1 MLPNDVR
8 RNIDRAWDALW
19 SSGTSNPLLC
29 VDYLTALLFVQF
41 SGDESNAEFRSALSE
56 GDRSRVLSVL
66 AATQPEADTRE
77 GLLTPEAMWSDL
89 ETLRIVVHALSEL
102 SIGERNRDVLGD
114 VYEYMLSKMST
125 AGHFGQFRTPRHLI
139 RFVTEAVGPKPDEA
153 VLDPSCGTGGF
164 LIAAAELA
172 GDGRTAQL
180 RGEEIDPTIAKLA
193 RTNIALH
200 GLSNAAVV
208 TRDSLG
214 PERSLADVI
223 LANPPFSGTVS
234 EGRAETFS
242 IRTRKTE
249 LLFLELMMDR
259 LAPGGRAGVVMPWGV
274 LTSTASAAVAIRKRL
289 LTESRLEAV
298 VEFPSGV
305 FRPYTGVRTAILLWS
320 NNPPVDSVR
329 MIRIDNDGFTLDD
342 RREETEGSE
351 LPGALAILSGTAHD
365 GPTPIH
371 ASVAVS
377 DIEKNGWR
385 ISPST
390 FVQHRPSEVRETES
404 ANAVVRDLATAL
416 ASLSSLVD
424 QVEDVLTTASTT
436 IEVSSVR
443 LRELCDPVRE
453 GIQPKQI
460 QPDAQ
465 YVGLEHIRPGSG
477 SWTSIP
483 AEQAALRSAK
493 STFQPGDL
501 LYGKLRPNLRKCVVV
516 DVPGVCSTDITV
528 LRPRD
533 PQIAQYLALQLRSQA
548 FADEASRHVG
558 GANLPRIR
566 IGDLLELGIPMPTS
580 TDQTLLMT
588 SLVANAQA
596 IASGALDVT
605 DAVSRLGESLSDL
618 NLEFVDD
625 AK

>member
-1 MLPNDVR
+1 M
-8 RNIDRAWDALW
+8 
-19 SSGTSNPLLC
+19 
-29 VDYLTALLFVQF
+29 
-41 SGDESNAEFRSALSE
+41 
-56 GDRSRVLSVL
+56 
-66 AATQPEADTRE
+66 
-77 GLLTPEAMWSDL
+77 
-89 ETLRIVVHALSEL
+89 
-102 SIGERNRDVLGD
+102 
-114 VYEYMLSKMST
+114 
-125 AGHFGQFRTPRHLI
+125 
-139 RFVTEAVGPKPDEA
+139 
-153 VLDPSCGTGGF
+153 
-164 LIAAAELA
+164 
-172 GDGRTAQL
+172 
-180 RGEEIDPTIAKLA
+180 
-193 RTNIALH
+193 
-200 GLSNAAVV
+200 

-214 PERSLADVI
+214 SDRSLADVI

-329 MIRIDNDGFTLDD
+329 MFRIDNDGFTLDD

-377 DIEKNGWR
+377 DIEQNGWR

-390 FVQHRPSEVRETES
+390 FVQHRPSGVRETES
-404 ANAVVRDLATAL
+404 ASTVVRDLATSL
-416 ASLSSLVD
+416 ASLSSMVD
-424 QVEDVLTTASTT
+424 QVRDVLTTVSTT
-436 IEVSSVR
+436 IEVTSVS
-443 LRELCDPVRE
+443 LGDLCDPVRE
-453 GIQPKQI
+453 GIQPQQI
-460 QPDAQ
+460 QPDSQ
-465 YVGLEHIRPGSG
+465 YVGLEHIRPGTG

-483 AEQAALRSAK
+483 SEEAALRSAK
-493 STFQPGDL
+493 NTFEPGDL

-516 DVPGVCSTDITV
+516 DISGVCSTDIVV

-533 PQIAQYLALQLRSQA
+533 PKIAHYLALQMRSQA
-548 FADEASRHVG
+548 FADEASRHIG

-566 IGDLLELGIPMPTS
+566 VGDLMEICVPMPS
-580 TDQTLLMT
+580 SQEQTLLMT
-588 SLVANAQA
+588 SLADPAQA
-596 IASGALDVT
+596 IVGGASEVT
-605 DAVSRLGESLSDL
+605 TAVSRLGESLSDL

-625 AK
+625 SK